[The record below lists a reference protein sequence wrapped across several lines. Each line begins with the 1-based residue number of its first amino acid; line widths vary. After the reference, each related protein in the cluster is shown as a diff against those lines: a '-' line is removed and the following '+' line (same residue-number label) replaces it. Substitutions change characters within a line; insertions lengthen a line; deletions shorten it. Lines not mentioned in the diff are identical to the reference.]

1 MNNKKIEKKVSKL
14 DFAFQPI
21 VDINSG
27 LTIAYEAL
35 LRDYDK
41 AGYKSIDSVF
51 DNAYKRKTLHTLD
64 ILLRQKVLKKI
75 KPIYE
80 INKNFKIFY
89 NLDNRILEV
98 NDYEHGQ
105 TKKLLSKNG
114 YKQDFIVFEVS
125 EKHEFKQIGKAQK
138 VFDFYSSQGFNL
150 ALDDFGIGY
159 SGLKTLYLLDPQ
171 YIKIDR
177 FFIKDILSD
186 RKKKLFL
193 TNIIN
198 IAHQSGIKVLAEGV
212 ETKDELDVCRQI
224 GCDLAQGYYV
234 QRPTQNI
241 SDLKFAYC
249 HIKADNSISNSC
261 EVVCE
266 ANLNLNNMFESSNVY
281 SQIFDKYVISTT
293 TDLKG
298 NITNATKAFCA
309 ISGYGKAELI
319 GSPHNIVRDKNMDR
333 SVFKDM
339 WKTIKKGGIWC
350 GTISNTAKNGFNYY
364 LETTIYPQFSNSGDI
379 IGYASVGK
387 DVTFK
392 KLYSIEGLC
401 ESM

>member
-1 MNNKKIEKKVSKL
+1 MSIKKLEKKVSKL

-27 LTIAYEAL
+27 LTVAYEAL

-51 DNAYKRKTLHTLD
+51 DNAYKRKTLHTQD
-64 ILLRQKVLKKI
+64 MLLRQKVLRKI
-75 KPIYE
+75 RSLYE
-80 INKNFKIFY
+80 LNKNFKIFY

-98 NDYEHGQ
+98 DDYEHGL
-105 TKKLLSKNG
+105 TKKLLCENG
-114 YKQDFIVFEVS
+114 YKQDFLIFEIS

-138 VFDFYSSQGFNL
+138 VFDFYSNQGFNL

-177 FFIKDILSD
+177 FFIKDIVSD

-224 GCDLAQGYYV
+224 GCDLAQGYYI

-249 HIKADNSISNSC
+249 HIKADNSIDNSC

-339 WKTIKKGGIWC
+339 WKTIKSGGVWC

-392 KLYSIEGLC
+392 KLYNIEGLC